1 MKKAKLL
8 LIGILGILFIVG
20 CSTRYG
26 ALTVATTKNIDIN
39 IDEISE
45 QFGISKNKVKMV
57 NKLFQFY
64 RQFKK

>member
-1 MKKAKLL
+1 VLEKMIKL
-8 LIGILGILFIVG
+8 VKE
-20 CSTRYG
+20 
-26 ALTVATTKNIDIN
+26 KNIDID
-39 IDEISE
+39 IHEILE